1 MEILIFEKI
10 EHDSNTSIAWY
21 KIFNKGKEFLGFI
34 YYYKGL
40 KQWMFQPNPD
50 YIIFR
55 WDSMQEI
62 VEMTQNYK
70 RHKVYKERDVYKLM
84 VSSRYYK

>member
-1 MEILIFEKI
+1 
-10 EHDSNTSIAWY
+10 
-21 KIFNKGKEFLGFI
+21 
-34 YYYKGL
+34 
-40 KQWMFQPNPD
+40 MFQPNPD